1 MEINSSL
8 FGINLDTAFQTPKI
22 ASGLITEEDSL
33 LQQVG
38 ESQGAFESIFNSAVN
53 LINTTNDY
61 SNAAEEEE
69 IKFAFSSYIKNFPK
83 RPPTACHRLSVL
95 ATCLKLRAF
104 ALFVRDGWSTRLQIC
119 YNTATH

>member
-1 MEINSSL
+1 MEINPSL

-38 ESQGAFESIFNSAVN
+38 ESQGAFESIFNSAVD

-69 IKFAFSSYIKNFPK
+69 IKFALGETDSIHDVQIAQQKANVSLQY
-83 RPPTACHRLSVL
+83 TVA
-95 ATCLKLRAF
+95 
-104 ALFVRDGWSTRLQIC
+104 VRDALLNAYKEIMNMQF
-119 YNTATH
+119 

>member
-8 FGINLDTAFQTPKI
+8 FGINLDTAFRTPKI
-22 ASGLITEEDSL
+22 ASGLVTEDDSL

-69 IKFAFSSYIKNFPK
+69 IKFALGETDSIHDVQIAQQKANVSLQY
-83 RPPTACHRLSVL
+83 TVA
-95 ATCLKLRAF
+95 
-104 ALFVRDGWSTRLQIC
+104 VRDALLNAYKEIMNMQF
-119 YNTATH
+119 

>member
-38 ESQGAFESIFNSAVN
+38 ENQGAFESIFNSAVN

-69 IKFAFSSYIKNFPK
+69 IKFALGETDSIHDVQIAQQKANVSLQY
-83 RPPTACHRLSVL
+83 TVA
-95 ATCLKLRAF
+95 
-104 ALFVRDGWSTRLQIC
+104 VRDALLNAYKEIMNMQF
-119 YNTATH
+119 

>member
-69 IKFAFSSYIKNFPK
+69 IKFALGETDSIHDVQIAQQKANVSLQY
-83 RPPTACHRLSVL
+83 TVA
-95 ATCLKLRAF
+95 
-104 ALFVRDGWSTRLQIC
+104 VRDALLNAYKEIMNMQF
-119 YNTATH
+119 